1 MPNGCGFAASDMAG
15 CSVGSTER
23 IIDMERK
30 GSNAA
35 VVTAEEVTTALK
47 GRIATQEEEKV
58 LRMRY
63 GSKVETGAPLPK
75 AAGNNEEL
83 GDELLLIE
91 MQLFRAMKA
100 KRGLALAPAPTT
112 RNAAKDKIVRSLKN
126 KKK

>member
-1 MPNGCGFAASDMAG
+1 
-15 CSVGSTER
+15 
-23 IIDMERK
+23 MERK

-63 GSKVETGAPLPK
+63 GSKVETGLPLPK
-75 AAGNNEEL
+75 AAGTNEEL

-100 KRGLALAPAPTT
+100 RRGLSVAPAPVT
-112 RNAAKDKIVRSLKN
+112 RNAAKDKIVRSLKS

>member
-1 MPNGCGFAASDMAG
+1 MD
-15 CSVGSTER
+15 
-23 IIDMERK
+23 RK
-30 GSNAA
+30 ASNAA

-47 GRIATQEEEKV
+47 GGRIATQEEEKV

-63 GSKVETGAPLPK
+63 GSRVETGMPLPK
-75 AAGNNEEL
+75 AAGTNEEL

-100 KRGLALAPAPTT
+100 KRGGLSVAAAPAA
-112 RNAAKDKIVRSLKN
+112 RNAAKDKIVRSLKA

>member
-1 MPNGCGFAASDMAG
+1 MD
-15 CSVGSTER
+15 
-23 IIDMERK
+23 RK
-30 GSNAA
+30 SSNAA
-35 VVTAEEVTTALK
+35 VVTTEEVTTALNSNS
-47 GRIATQEEEKV
+47 RVATQEEEKT

-63 GSKVETGAPLPK
+63 GSKVELGRPLPK

-100 KRGLALAPAPTT
+100 KRAGVAQAAAPSPTQ
-112 RNAAKDKIVRSLKN
+112 RNAAKNKIVAALKS

>member
-1 MPNGCGFAASDMAG
+1 MD
-15 CSVGSTER
+15 
-23 IIDMERK
+23 RK
-30 GSNAA
+30 AA

-47 GRIATQEEEKV
+47 GRVGTQEEEKV

-63 GSKVETGAPLPK
+63 GAKVDPRAPLPK
-75 AAGNNEEL
+75 AAGDNEEL

-100 KRGLALAPAPTT
+100 KRGLPLSVVPAPAPTRSAT
-112 RNAAKDKIVRSLKN
+112 KSKIVSALKT

>member
-1 MPNGCGFAASDMAG
+1 MD
-15 CSVGSTER
+15 
-23 IIDMERK
+23 RK
-30 GSNAA
+30 AA

-47 GRIATQEEEKV
+47 GRVGTQEEEKV

-63 GSKVETGAPLPK
+63 GAKVDTRAPLPK
-75 AAGNNEEL
+75 AAGDNEEL

-100 KRGLALAPAPTT
+100 KRGAPLSVVPAPARSAT
-112 RNAAKDKIVRSLKN
+112 KSKIVSALKT

>member
-1 MPNGCGFAASDMAG
+1 MD
-15 CSVGSTER
+15 
-23 IIDMERK
+23 RK
-30 GSNAA
+30 SSNAA
-35 VVTAEEVTTALK
+35 VVTTEEVTTALNNS
-47 GRIATQEEEKV
+47 RVATQEEEKT

-63 GSKVETGAPLPK
+63 GSKVELGRPLPK

-100 KRGLALAPAPTT
+100 KRAGVAQAAAPAPTT
-112 RNAAKDKIVRSLKN
+112 RNAAKSKIVASLKS

>member
-1 MPNGCGFAASDMAG
+1 MD
-15 CSVGSTER
+15 
-23 IIDMERK
+23 RK

-47 GRIATQEEEKV
+47 GGRIATQEEEKV

-63 GSKVETGAPLPK
+63 GSRVETGMPLPK
-75 AAGNNEEL
+75 AAGTNEEL

-91 MQLFRAMKA
+91 MQLFKAMKA
-100 KRGLALAPAPTT
+100 RRGLSVAPAPSA
-112 RNAAKDKIVRSLKN
+112 RNAAKDKIVRSLKA